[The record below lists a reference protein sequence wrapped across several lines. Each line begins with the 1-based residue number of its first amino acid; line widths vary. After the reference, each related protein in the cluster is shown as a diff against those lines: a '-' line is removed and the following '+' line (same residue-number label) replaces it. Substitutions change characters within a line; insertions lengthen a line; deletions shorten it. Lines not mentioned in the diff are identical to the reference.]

1 MKKIVWTLQILF
13 IVWVGII
20 GAISSFSLILSI
32 PWASKLI
39 YGQEIARTYAVMVI
53 VCLISV
59 IILIYFAENIILSSV
74 FGLGI
79 SAVFLIIGIY
89 TSVNLNSCGSCM
101 HIIVP
106 SLLLVNSIIEI
117 GLAFKERSVV
127 KKWKEA
133 NNK

>member
-32 PWASKLI
+32 PWANKLI

-74 FGLGI
+74 FGLSI

-89 TSVNLNSCGSCM
+89 TSVNLNSYGSCM

-127 KKWKEA
+127 KKWEEA
-133 NNK
+133 NKK